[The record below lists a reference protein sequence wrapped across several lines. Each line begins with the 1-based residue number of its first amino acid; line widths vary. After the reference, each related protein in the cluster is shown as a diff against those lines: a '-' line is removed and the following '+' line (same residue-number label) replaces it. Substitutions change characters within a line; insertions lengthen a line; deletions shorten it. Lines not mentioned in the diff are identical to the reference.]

1 MTTRID
7 ELKTLISRAEET
19 GRTDEETD
27 RIEKIGT
34 VGIEIIDVLEKHDIR
49 TAHEICELLSNLLGK
64 VLSIHGRANMEE
76 VPDIFNKIQA
86 TILLLIFQ
94 GN

>member
-19 GRTDEETD
+19 GRTDEEAA
-27 RIEKIGT
+27 RINRIGT
-34 VGIEIIDVLEKHDIR
+34 VGIEIVEILEKHDIR

-64 VLSIHGRANMEE
+64 VLSIHGRSDMEE
-76 VPDIFNKIQA
+76 VPEIFNKIQA